1 MSRPFIFSGR
11 IISEGKSESSKLI
24 KRNNP
29 ISLSPTQKL
38 FNSINPVRP
47 FHRFRSGKITSG
59 NNPDQSYIE
68 FISKDINKPLERPN
82 LHEKAEKYIPSN
94 PLRWSIGCTYHC
106 NDKNL
111 VPKYSNFKEYYF
123 SERKNSDVEKYESSF
138 LPTDHISIRVPEINK
153 IYNEDSFLNMKR
165 KYGSFAESESHWVP
179 RVYKNGTIANRNSV
193 NYNILNNSENN
204 ISGKREDALLD
215 KNANHKKKGVAEFE
229 DFRNPSNPNFNY
241 RYQNLFKDN
250 DKIFF
255 NYKGVFSDLYD
266 SAVKNGN
273 IYMPFRREKDEFKKN
288 KRKFGVVEDF

>member
-1 MSRPFIFSGR
+1 
-11 IISEGKSESSKLI
+11 
-24 KRNNP
+24 
-29 ISLSPTQKL
+29 
-38 FNSINPVRP
+38 
-47 FHRFRSGKITSG
+47 
-59 NNPDQSYIE
+59 
-68 FISKDINKPLERPN
+68 
-82 LHEKAEKYIPSN
+82 
-94 PLRWSIGCTYHC
+94 
-106 NDKNL
+106 
-111 VPKYSNFKEYYF
+111 
-123 SERKNSDVEKYESSF
+123 
-138 LPTDHISIRVPEINK
+138 
-153 IYNEDSFLNMKR
+153 MKR
-165 KYGSFAESESHWVP
+165 KYGSFAESESHWVH

-266 SAVKNGN
+266 SAAKNGN